1 MSGTSSSE
9 LPLPD
14 YDHLTLGALETR
26 LHGLGSSEIGLLLDF
41 EHAHAARLPVLTLL
55 ENRQKAVLNG
65 ADVSARASEGPTG
78 RSDAP
83 GSGSAVTPATSGPP
97 VNPPS
102 HGVPTNPAQ
111 PR

>member
-41 EHAHAARLPVLTLL
+41 EHAHAAGCLC
-55 ENRQKAVLNG
+55 
-65 ADVSARASEGPTG
+65 
-78 RSDAP
+78 
-83 GSGSAVTPATSGPP
+83 
-97 VNPPS
+97 
-102 HGVPTNPAQ
+102 
-111 PR
+111 